1 MTFFNLSS
9 DRILL
14 SALDCFVVT
23 FHRPCIEQHPDL
35 FKSGGGFFLAGPSQV
50 KFEMVEQMVGEKIE
64 VKLTCLVL
72 DVSRSGYYAWLT
84 NLAGLRE
91 VENAKLVMEIKKIH
105 VESLGTYGLPR
116 IHKALEQS
124 GQKHGRGRIK
134 RLMKKVGIS
143 GLLKNVFKIKTTD
156 SAHSFPIADRVFET
170 ENKATHATRPNEVWV
185 SDITYI
191 HTDEGFLF
199 LGTYLDLFTRKIVGF
214 SMADHVRTE
223 LLLDAL
229 SMALGRQYLNDGDEL
244 MSHSDRGSQY
254 ASELYRERLKELG
267 IVASMS
273 RKGNCN
279 DNAFA
284 ETFFSTLKNELVYRT
299 HFKTRKAAMIAIF
312 EYIEVFYNRNRI
324 HSSLGYLTPVAYEQA
339 QLAA

>member
-1 MTFFNLSS
+1 
-9 DRILL
+9 
-14 SALDCFVVT
+14 
-23 FHRPCIEQHPDL
+23 
-35 FKSGGGFFLAGPSQV
+35 
-50 KFEMVEQMVGEKIE
+50 MVEKMVGEKIE
-64 VKLTCLVL
+64 VKLTCMVL

-84 NLAGLRE
+84 KSEGLRE
-91 VENAKLVMEIKKIH
+91 IENAELLVEIKKIH
-105 VESLGTYGLPR
+105 VESRGTYGLPR
-116 IHKALEQS
+116 IHKALENS
-124 GQKHGRGRIK
+124 GQKHGRGRIR
-134 RLMKKVGIS
+134 RLMKRVGIS

-156 SAHSFPIADRVFET
+156 SKHNYPIADRIFET
-170 ENKATHATRPNEVWV
+170 ENKDTHATRPNEVWV

-191 HTDEGFLF
+191 HTNEGFLF

-214 SMADHVRTE
+214 SMADHMRTE

-229 SMALGRQYLNDGDEL
+229 SMALGRQNLNDGDEL

-254 ASELYRERLKELG
+254 ASEAYRARLKKLG

-273 RKGNCN
+273 RKGNCY

-284 ETFFSTLKNELVYRT
+284 ETFFGTLKNELVYRT
-299 HFKTRKAAMIAIF
+299 HFKTRQEAMIAIF

-324 HSSLGYLTPVAYEQA
+324 HSSLGYLTPVAYKQA